1 MDFSLK
7 ILYFPR
13 IFVILQGERADSL
26 NNLIKTTSNM
36 FSYLQKRWITA
47 STIKRLMIS
56 MCVLMVLI
64 VVYNI
69 MLSDYFDSL
78 SDSDLDWG
86 MWLCFLILLL
96 ALPFWLYYAYCLVT
110 QVVWPTDY
118 QKGVNYY
125 YGQKGDYFT
134 SKQDYEKAVECF
146 RRAVEKGDAR
156 AQFYLGLCY
165 EEGQGVPQDYRE
177 AVRWYRR
184 GAEQGNAKAQW
195 QLGCCYERGYGVP
208 KDIDEA
214 LKWYRKAAEK
224 GDAKYQYSLGA
235 IYEADDNGFPQDYEE
250 AVKWYREAAGHVKWN
265 YGLPVDEKW
274 YRKVA
279 KYFEW
284 SHGNVHIELANA
296 APAIYALGRCYEE
309 GRGVPQDKEEAVKLY
324 RKAARLGNDEA
335 REKLKELWFNPKN
348 R

>member
-1 MDFSLK
+1 
-7 ILYFPR
+7 
-13 IFVILQGERADSL
+13 
-26 NNLIKTTSNM
+26 M

-134 SKQDYEKAVECF
+134 SKQDYEKAVEWY
-146 RRAVEKGDAR
+146 EKSAKK
-156 AQFYLGLCY
+156 
-165 EEGQGVPQDYRE
+165 
-177 AVRWYRR
+177 
-184 GAEQGNAKAQW
+184 GNAYGQYLLAQM
-195 QLGCCYERGYGVP
+195 YE
-208 KDIDEA
+208 
-214 LKWYRKAAEK
+214 
-224 GDAKYQYSLGA
+224 
-235 IYEADDNGFPQDYEE
+235 NGFGTKKNLSHARYWYEK
-250 AVKWYREAAGHVKWN
+250 ASAQG
-265 YGLPVDEKW
+265 DEK
-274 YRKVA
+274 A
-279 KYFEW
+279 KK
-284 SHGNVHIELANA
+284 
-296 APAIYALGRCYEE
+296 R
-309 GRGVPQDKEEAVKLY
+309 
-324 RKAARLGNDEA
+324 
-335 REKLKELWFNPKN
+335 LKELKLGSKKSEPKPSN
-348 R
+348 NVEGTGMTPSQMYELGKDYYMGRNGRFVTHCVVQFFCGMAT